1 MDPHSSIRK
10 EKGLEKVEKLKKYA
24 EEQELMK
31 TNLFESGKIL
41 SNVGYQVNLFQDVI
55 DNNTSR
61 VIDPY
66 VDPDQSVVFLS
77 NYLKQKWSQL

>member
-1 MDPHSSIRK
+1 
-10 EKGLEKVEKLKKYA
+10 
-24 EEQELMK
+24 MK
-31 TNLFESGKIL
+31 TNLFESGKII
-41 SNVGYQVNLFQDVI
+41 SNVGYQIKLFQDVI

-61 VIDPY
+61 VIYPY